1 MLLNALKQHIS
12 APTNAEQAQ
21 RLFHGRGHAYAG
33 LHHICIDWLPPV
45 VLITLYAP
53 EADKEITALANYLSD
68 ILPDCTSIQLQHRY
82 ELAGPVDV
90 IRGENIHSLTINEDD
105 LRYQISLGK
114 SRNTGLFLDM
124 RNGRRWVRQNS
135 AGKRVLNLFSYTCG
149 FSLAAIAGGAQS
161 VVNIDMSSAALSVG
175 RKNHQLNQQSL
186 EQVRFEKL
194 NILKSFGRLK
204 KRGPFDLLICDP
216 PTLQKG
222 SVDIERDYPKIMR
235 RLDEFMAP
243 GASLLLCINAPVLH
257 GKSSRDFIFKQ
268 MASLAPDFKFMEE
281 IKPPSVFVEH
291 EDKGLKVFYFNLNSS
306 VEQD

>member
-1 MLLNALKQHIS
+1 VLLEKLKQHIQI
-12 APTNAEQAQ
+12 PVNTGEAQ
-21 RLFHGRGHAYAG
+21 RLFHGRGHGYAG

-53 EADKEITALANYLSD
+53 VADAEIAALADHLSD
-68 ILPDCTSIQLQHRY
+68 MLAECKSIQLQHRY

-90 IRGENIHSLTINEDD
+90 IRGETIHSLTIHEDG

-124 RNGRRWVRQNS
+124 RNGRRWVREHALN
-135 AGKRVLNLFSYTCG
+135 KRVLNLFSYTCG
-149 FSLAAIAGGAQS
+149 FSVAAIAGGAKS

-194 NILKSFGRLK
+194 NIFKSFGRLK

-243 GASLLLCINAPVLH
+243 GASLMMCINAPDLN
-257 GKSSRDFIFKQ
+257 GKSSRDFLFEQ
-268 MASLAPDFKFMEE
+268 MQTHAPKYHFVEE
-281 IKPPSVFVEH
+281 IKAPAVFVEA
-291 EDKGLKVFYFNLNSS
+291 EDKGLNVFCFIA
-306 VEQD
+306 Q